1 MTVNPVNYAP
11 AVPDPRP
18 RCAWCGA
25 VRPAEMLEPMNVSG
39 ALACTAALACEMR
52 QAGKDPAAEL
62 GALLRAVRAE
72 LSALTTRELAE
83 LEYDL
88 RGPYPHDWADGFV
101 GELRLQLGSRGDSA
115 QNCAFVAADR
125 LARKRRRAALKG
137 AATRKAKREESR
149 L

>member
-1 MTVNPVNYAP
+1 MTVNPVNYTP

-18 RCAWCGA
+18 RCAWCQA

-39 ALACTAALACEMR
+39 ALACKAGAACEMR

-83 LEYDL
+83 LQYEL

-101 GELRLQLGSRGDSA
+101 GSLRIQLGGRGDSA
-115 QNCAFVAADR
+115 EASAAVAAER

-137 AATRKAKREESR
+137 AATRAARKAETS
-149 L
+149 